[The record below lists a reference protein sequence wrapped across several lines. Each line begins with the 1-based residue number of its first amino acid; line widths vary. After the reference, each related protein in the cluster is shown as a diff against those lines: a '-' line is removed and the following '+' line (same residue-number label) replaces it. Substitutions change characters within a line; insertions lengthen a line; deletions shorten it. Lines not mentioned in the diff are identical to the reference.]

1 MRHYTS
7 DSTQAMARVV
17 SLALL
22 ADGGLDNSE
31 IQALQK
37 HSILDKLN
45 IDPETFDQVMHEFC
59 NDILQSARA
68 PNVGQIEIDREVID
82 HLLGD
87 IRSPELQKEALRAM
101 LDIVNADWSLSGGEA
116 VLVSQAMSLWGL
128 ELHHLPPS
136 GGRTALRPSLH
147 IERQERPPV
156 EGSESALHI
165 ERLTLL
171 LNSSASDGHP
181 APGSFQ

>member
-1 MRHYTS
+1 MRTYPS
-7 DSTQAMARVV
+7 DSPEAIARV
-17 SLALL
+17 LAITLM
-22 ADGGLDNSE
+22 ADGAVDFSELKLLERQDTIRRLGLD
-31 IQALQK
+31 
-37 HSILDKLN
+37 HDRFDKVFFEYCVDLL
-45 IDPETFDQVMHEFC
+45 T
-59 NDILQSARA
+59 SANRM
-68 PNVGQIEIDREVID
+68 PSGQLELGAEDID
-82 HLLGD
+82 HLLAEVHD
-87 IRSPELQKEALRAM
+87 PALQEKVVRAM

-136 GGRTALRPSLH
+136 GGRTALRQSLH

-171 LNSSASDGHP
+171 LNSSASDAHP